1 MAYGTTLD
9 SLNNAIL
16 QEKAQRADEANGF
29 RNYLLGLA
37 GERNRGRQ
45 VDVNAMDA
53 GTRRE
58 GLGVQ
63 ERLGNRQWDTEGR
76 RVDVLGR
83 DVDMREKVGM
93 GQIGV
98 QRDDIA
104 ARERMAAQD
113 ADVRRRGLEIDEMY
127 KRALA
132 GDLSAARR
140 LQELGITTSAGL
152 EGRRIDLSRDEMGK
166 RYGVLGDRLSLDRE
180 IAGNQFTLGRGQL
193 GVAMTD
199 AETRASDAA
208 NRFTLGRGQLGVA
221 MTDAETRAEAVANQY
236 NIEINRLIQ
245 TGRIEEAKLKEVA
258 RDREVRRELGLG
270 ALENDR
276 GRVEATKTVADAT
289 AYQARNPV
297 PSDALR
303 VGVWDRNREAQGA
316 YEQAG
321 IVASMLNNKINETG
335 WLDWSE
341 NPEVVNDM
349 LLNPAIAPSMKHLT
363 YDSSKHE
370 YSVNPASRPIMT
382 DLVQRPPQPTPAP
395 ANPAPASPAP
405 QPSAQPLPPAQ
416 VPLVDVRPGYRAPTT
431 WGEAAYGPRY
441 GSPVSRFPAVD
452 PYMLYGGNVPTG
464 QSAEPEPL
472 PDLVLP
478 PMPPPRSGER
488 WLRGGEADV
497 RSRQQPDPAAAPGRQ
512 IPRLVIR
519 PDGTAAWE

>member
-83 DVDMREKVGM
+83 DVDMRERVGM

-98 QRDDIA
+98 QKEDIA
-104 ARERMAAQD
+104 ARERIAAQD
-113 ADVRRRGLEIDEMY
+113 ADVRRRGLDIDEMY

-132 GDLSAARR
+132 GDLAAARR

-152 EGRRIDLSRDEMGK
+152 EGRRIDLTEKEIGERYKHFGRQMDINERDVDN
-166 RYGVLGDRLSLDRE
+166 RYRLG
-180 IAGNQFTLGRGQL
+180 LGQV

-199 AETRASDAA
+199 AETRA
-208 NRFTLGRGQLGVA
+208 Q
-221 MTDAETRAEAVANQY
+221 AVANQY

-245 TGRIEEAKLKEVA
+245 TGRIEEARLAEAAK
-258 RDREVRRELGLG
+258 DRAVRRELGLG

-276 GRVEATKTVADAT
+276 TRAGATKTLAEAQ
-289 AYQARNPV
+289 AYGIMNPS
-297 PSDALR
+297 PSDAMR
-303 VGVWDRNREAQGA
+303 VNVADRNAA
-316 YEQAG
+316 EQAAYNQAG
-321 IVASMLNNKINETG
+321 PIAAMLNNKINSTDG
-335 WLDWSE
+335 WFDFQ

-349 LLNPAIAPSMKHLT
+349 LLSPQVSPSLKYLVEDPKTHMW
-363 YDSSKHE
+363 
-370 YSVNPASRPIMT
+370 SVNPAARPIMT
-382 DLVQRPPQPTPAP
+382 DLVSRPARPAAPSPSPQPSPSAAAPAP
-395 ANPAPASPAP
+395 APAPAQTPAAAATA
-405 QPSAQPLPPAQ
+405 PS
-416 VPLVDVRPGYRAPTT
+416 GYRPPTT
-431 WGEAAYGPRY
+431 WSDAAYGRRY
-441 GSPVSRFPAVD
+441 GTSASRFPAVD
-452 PYMLYGGNVPTG
+452 PYMLYGGELPSGNA
-464 QSAEPEPL
+464 SEPEPL

-497 RSRQQPDPAAAPGRQ
+497 QARRQPQAPGRQ
-512 IPRLVIR
+512 IPKLVIL